1 MGLTEEQKERIR
13 INRERALE
21 LRKRK
26 LEEERKEQEDVE
38 QEGGGSDEKDKIGR
52 DRESKRPRSAEKDD
66 AKNVERE
73 EAEDVELEAFEEGA
87 SEFVTKNEAMKMY
100 CLPAGTLAV
109 CEVIEKPNPRN
120 GAWSA
125 MKLYRRSEVRRRSR
139 QRFGGLVGLA
149 EERRKREEKRF
160 ASDMEKTKNIFR

>member
-26 LEEERKEQEDVE
+26 IDTCPEQDKASHS
-38 QEGGGSDEKDKIGR
+38 EGLNSCGRDLKRTKSVEKDMSGS
-52 DRESKRPRSAEKDD
+52 EEK
-66 AKNVERE
+66 E
-73 EAEDVELEAFEEGA
+73 EGYDGELETFEEGA
-87 SEFVTKNEAMKMY
+87 SELVTKQEAMKMY

-120 GAWSA
+120 GAWNS
-125 MKLYRRSEVRRRSR
+125 MKLYRRLEVRRRAHA
-139 QRFGGLVGLA
+139 RFGGPEGLVA
-149 EERRKREEKRF
+149 ERRKREEKRF
-160 ASDMEKTKNIFR
+160 KSDMEKTKNIFR